1 MIGAGQIEEVLV
13 GREILDEASGDGSI
27 RISDNHFGRFH
38 FLPDLGLVVYPKN
51 RSMFGDDCW
60 QQSKLCECSL

>member
-1 MIGAGQIEEVLV
+1 
-13 GREILDEASGDGSI
+13 
-27 RISDNHFGRFH
+27 
-38 FLPDLGLVVYPKN
+38 VVYPKN